1 MRLKAMVAVVVF
13 GLACGFASAQAQS
26 GAAPAAAPTAIVP
39 TPGRAPDVLPGKGL
53 AQHDFVYSGES
64 HQRRIFIV
72 RGGKVVWSYDDASGK
87 GEISDLVM
95 LSNGNILFTHQF
107 GLTEI
112 TPDKQVVW
120 NYEPP
125 AGHEVH
131 TAVPIGNDR
140 VLYVEN
146 ADPNAILRVVNIRT
160 GAIEKEFPLQV
171 KHPVQ
176 VHPQFRRVRL
186 TPQGTLLAAHM
197 DLGKVVE
204 YDSDGHELWS
214 FPAPGAWS
222 ANPLANGNVLIT
234 DRLGVREVTR
244 RGDSVWSWT
253 PADAPG
259 YKFASLQNAWRL
271 KNGDTVIN
279 NWVNEWNYADQAK
292 HPADAPGSA
301 QAIEVTPDK
310 QIVWALREWGDR
322 PDSPLNF
329 GPATNIQFLDQGDP
343 PAENVHFG
351 DIH

>member
-1 MRLKAMVAVVVF
+1 MMKLMVA
-13 GLACGFASAQAQS
+13 GLVFASSCGLAQAQS
-26 GAAPAAAPTAIVP
+26 GAAAAAAPIVP
-39 TPGRAPDVLPGKGL
+39 TPGRAPAVLPGNGL

-64 HQRRIFIV
+64 HDRKIFVV
-72 RGGKVVWSYDDASGK
+72 RGGKVVWSYEDLSGK
-87 GEISDLVM
+87 GEISDMVM
-95 LSNGNILFTHQF
+95 LSNGNILFAHQF

-112 TPDKQVVW
+112 TPEKKVVW

-131 TAVPIGNDR
+131 TAVPIGMDR

-146 ADPNAILRVVNIRT
+146 GDPNAVLRVVNIRT
-160 GAIEKEFPLQV
+160 GAVEKELPLQV
-171 KHPVQ
+171 KKPVQ
-176 VHPQFRRVRL
+176 VHPQFRRARL
-186 TPQGTLLAAHM
+186 TPQGTLLVAHM

-204 YDSDGHELWS
+204 YDSNGNELWS

-244 RGDSVWSWT
+244 RGDSVWSWSRTDT
-253 PADAPG
+253 PD

-279 NWVNEWNYADQAK
+279 NWVNEWTKNGDN
-292 HPADAPGSA
+292 APGSA

-310 QIVWALREWGDR
+310 KVVWALREWG
-322 PDSPLNF
+322 PEVNL
-329 GPATNIQFLDQGDP
+329 GPATSIQFLDQGDG
-343 PAENVHFG
+343 PAEDVHFG
-351 DIH
+351 DIR

>member
-1 MRLKAMVAVVVF
+1 L
-13 GLACGFASAQAQS
+13 AQAQS
-26 GAAPAAAPTAIVP
+26 SATPAAPPIVP
-39 TPGRAPDVLPGKGL
+39 TPGRAPEVLPGKGL

-64 HQRRIFIV
+64 HDRRIFIV
-72 RGGKVVWSYDDASGK
+72 RSGKVAWSYDDPAGK
-87 GEISDLVM
+87 GEISDMVM
-95 LSNGNILFTHQF
+95 LSNGNILFAHQF

-112 TPDKQVVW
+112 TPEKKVVW

-160 GAIEKEFPLQV
+160 GAVEKELPLQV
-171 KHPVQ
+171 KKPVS

-186 TPQGTLLAAHM
+186 TPQGTLLVAHM

-222 ANPLANGNVLIT
+222 ANPLPNGNVLIT

-244 RGDSVWSWT
+244 RGDSVWSWSKPDT
-253 PADAPG
+253 PE
-259 YKFASLQNAWRL
+259 YKFQSLQNAYRL

-279 NWVNEWNYADQAK
+279 NWVNEWTKNGDN
-292 HPADAPGSA
+292 APGSA

-310 QIVWALREWGDR
+310 KVVWALREWG
-322 PDSPLNF
+322 PDLNL
-329 GPATNIQFLDQGDP
+329 GPATSIQFLDQGDA
-343 PAENVHFG
+343 PAEDVHFG
-351 DIH
+351 DIR

>member
-1 MRLKAMVAVVVF
+1 MVAALVLALGC
-13 GLACGFASAQAQS
+13 GLVQAQS
-26 GAAPAAAPTAIVP
+26 GAAPAGAAIVP
-39 TPGRAPDVLPGKGL
+39 TPGRAPEVLPGKGL

-64 HQRRIFIV
+64 HDRRIFIV
-72 RGGKVVWSYDDASGK
+72 RGGKVVWSYDDPAGK
-87 GEISDLVM
+87 GEISDMVM
-95 LSNGNILFTHQF
+95 LSNGNILFAHQF

-112 TPDKQVVW
+112 APDKSVVW
-120 NYEPP
+120 NYVPP

-146 ADPNAILRVVNIRT
+146 GDPNALLRVVNFRT
-160 GAIEKEFPLQV
+160 GAVEKELPLQV

-176 VHPQFRRVRL
+176 VHPQFRHVRL
-186 TPQGTLLAAHM
+186 TPQGTLLVAHM

-244 RGDSVWSWT
+244 RGDSVWSWM

-259 YKFASLQNAWRL
+259 YKFSNLQNAWRL

-279 NWVNEWNYADQAK
+279 NWANGWTK
-292 HPADAPGSA
+292 SGDAAPSPA

-310 QIVWALREWGDR
+310 KVVWALREWGTG
-322 PDSPLNF
+322 PDSPANL
-329 GPATNIQFLDQGDP
+329 GPATSIQFLDQGDA
-343 PAENVHFG
+343 PAEDVHFG
-351 DIH
+351 DIR